1 MELHRH
7 PLPQAITSIADLR
20 LFMEHHVFAVWDFML
35 LLKALQQHLAPS
47 GVPWVPPTHPEIAGL
62 VNSLVAEEECDLL
75 PENLGGPLHLS
86 HFAIY
91 RRAMVEIDA
100 NTAVID
106 AVLQQA
112 SRGDLAGAVR
122 HRGIPVPSARF
133 LRTTQE
139 LISSGEVHAL
149 AAAFAYGRELLV
161 PDLFRGLL
169 DRLTVL
175 ELPCPTLR
183 WYLERHIVLDGDS
196 HGPLAETMVLTL
208 AGNDPAAHQ
217 TVQTVRRQVLAD
229 RSAFWDAIELQL
241 RERFQI
247 NRSDGQH
254 SQMLCSCLT

>member
-1 MELHRH
+1 MDLHRH
-7 PLPQAITSIADLR
+7 PLPQAITTIADLR

-35 LLKALQQHLAPS
+35 LLKTLQQHLAPS

-122 HRGIPVPSARF
+122 HRGIPAPSARF
-133 LRTTQE
+133 LRNTQE
-139 LISSGEVHAL
+139 LIYSGEVHAL

-208 AGNDPAAHQ
+208 AGNDPAEHQ
-217 TVQTVRRQVLAD
+217 KVQTVRRQVLAD

-247 NRSDGQH
+247 NRSGGQH
-254 SQMLCSCLT
+254 SQMLCSVLV

>member
-35 LLKALQQHLAPS
+35 LLKSLQQHLAPC
-47 GVPWVPPTHPEIAGL
+47 GVPWVPPRHSEIAGL
-62 VNSLVAEEECDLL
+62 VNSLVAEEECDVL

-91 RRAMVEIDA
+91 RRAMIEIEA
-100 NTAVID
+100 NTSVID
-106 AVLQQA
+106 TVLQQA
-112 SRGDLAGAVR
+112 SCGDLAGSLR
-122 HRGIPVPSARF
+122 HRDIPAPSSRF

-139 LISSGEVHAL
+139 LIASGEVHAL

-183 WYLERHIVLDGDS
+183 WYLERHITLDGDS

-229 RSAFWDAIELQL
+229 RSALWDAIELQL
-241 RERFQI
+241 RERPPS
-247 NRSDGQH
+247 NRSGGQH
-254 SQMLCSCLT
+254 SQMLCSCRT

>member
-1 MELHRH
+1 M
-7 PLPQAITSIADLR
+7 R

-35 LLKALQQHLAPS
+35 LLKTLQQHLAPS
-47 GVPWVPPTHPEIAGL
+47 GVPWVPPTHPEISGL

-86 HFAIY
+86 HLAIY

-122 HRGIPVPSARF
+122 HRGIPPPSARF

-139 LISSGEVHAL
+139 LISSGELHAL

-208 AGNDPAAHQ
+208 AGNDSAAHQ
-217 TVQTVRRQVLAD
+217 AVRTVRRQVLAD
-229 RSAFWDAIELQL
+229 RAAFWDAIQLQL
-241 RERFQI
+241 RERPPS
-247 NRSDGQH
+247 NRSGGQH
-254 SQMLCSCLT
+254 SQMLCSGLT

>member
-1 MELHRH
+1 MELRCYS
-7 PLPQAITSIADLR
+7 LPQAITSIADLR

-35 LLKALQQHLAPS
+35 LLKTLQQHLAPS

-91 RRAMVEIDA
+91 RRAMVEIGAD
-100 NTAVID
+100 TLVID

-122 HRGIPVPSARF
+122 HRGIPASSARF

-254 SQMLCSCLT
+254 SQMLCSGLT

>member
-35 LLKALQQHLAPS
+35 LLKSLQQHLAPS
-47 GVPWVPPTHPEIAGL
+47 GVPWVPPLHPEIAGL
-62 VNSLVAEEECDLL
+62 VNSLVAEEECDLV

-91 RRAMVEIDA
+91 RLAMVEIGAD
-100 NTAVID
+100 TVVID

-122 HRGIPVPSARF
+122 HRGIPAPSARF
-133 LRTTQE
+133 LRTTQDF
-139 LISSGEVHAL
+139 ISSGEVHAL

-241 RERFQI
+241 RESFQI

-254 SQMLCSCLT
+254 SQMLCSGLT

>member
-1 MELHRH
+1 MELRCYS
-7 PLPQAITSIADLR
+7 LPQAITSIAGLR

-35 LLKALQQHLAPS
+35 LLKTLQQHLAPS

-75 PENLGGPLHLS
+75 PESLGGPLHLS

-122 HRGIPVPSARF
+122 HRGIPPPSARF

-139 LISSGEVHAL
+139 LISSGELHAL

-241 RERFQI
+241 RESFQI

-254 SQMLCSCLT
+254 SQMLCSGLT

>member
-1 MELHRH
+1 MELRCYS
-7 PLPQAITSIADLR
+7 LPQAITSIAGLR

-35 LLKALQQHLAPS
+35 LLKTLQQHLAPS

-122 HRGIPVPSARF
+122 HRGIPPPSARF

-139 LISSGEVHAL
+139 LISSGELHAL

-241 RERFQI
+241 RESFQI

-254 SQMLCSCLT
+254 SQMLCSGLT

>member
-35 LLKALQQHLAPS
+35 LLKSLQQHLAPS
-47 GVPWVPPTHPEIAGL
+47 GVPWVPPRHPEIAGL
-62 VNSLVAEEECDLL
+62 VNSLVAEEECDVL
-75 PENLGGPLHLS
+75 PDSLGEPLHLC

-91 RRAMVEIDA
+91 RRAMVEIGAD
-100 NTAVID
+100 TVVID

-122 HRGIPVPSARF
+122 HRGIPASSARF

-169 DRLTVL
+169 DRLIVL

-183 WYLERHIVLDGDS
+183 WYLERHITLDGDS

-208 AGNDPAAHQ
+208 AGNDPVAHQ

-229 RSAFWDAIELQL
+229 RAAFWDAIALQL
-241 RERFQI
+241 RQRPQV
-247 NRSDGQH
+247 DH
-254 SQMLCSCLT
+254 SAAMVHAVSVPA

>member
-1 MELHRH
+1 MDLHRH
-7 PLPQAITSIADLR
+7 PLPQAITTIADLR

-35 LLKALQQHLAPS
+35 LLKTLQQHLAPS

-75 PENLGGPLHLS
+75 PENLGGPVHLS

-122 HRGIPVPSARF
+122 HGGIPAPSARF

-139 LISSGEVHAL
+139 LIFSGEVHAL

-208 AGNDPAAHQ
+208 AGNDPAEHQ
-217 TVQTVRRQVLAD
+217 KVQTVRRQVLAD

-247 NRSDGQH
+247 NRSGGQH
-254 SQMLCSCLT
+254 SQMLCSVLV

>member
-1 MELHRH
+1 MELCRH
-7 PLPQAITSIADLR
+7 SLPQAITSIGDLR

-35 LLKALQQHLAPS
+35 LLKTLQQHLAPS
-47 GVPWVPPTHPEIAGL
+47 GVPWVPPTNPEIAGL

-112 SRGDLAGAVR
+112 SCGDLVGAVR
-122 HRGIPVPSARF
+122 HGGIPSPSARF
-133 LRTTQE
+133 LRTTQA
-139 LISSGEVHAL
+139 LIASGEVHGL

-161 PDLFRGLL
+161 PDLFRGMF

-183 WYLERHIVLDGDS
+183 WYLERHIALDGDS
-196 HGPLAETMVLTL
+196 HGPLAETMALTL
-208 AGNDPAAHQ
+208 AGSDPAAHQ
-217 TVQTVRRQVLAD
+217 TVHAVRSQVRSD
-229 RSAFWDAIELQL
+229 RAAFWDAIEIQL
-241 RERFQI
+241 RERSQT
-247 NRSDGQH
+247 NRSGGKH
-254 SQMLCSCLT
+254 SQMLCSGLT

>member
-1 MELHRH
+1 M
-7 PLPQAITSIADLR
+7 R

-35 LLKALQQHLAPS
+35 LLKTLQQHLAPS
-47 GVPWVPPTHPEIAGL
+47 GVPWVPPTHPEISGL

-112 SRGDLAGAVR
+112 SRGDLAGAMR
-122 HRGIPVPSARF
+122 HRGIPAPSARF

-247 NRSDGQH
+247 NRSGGQH
-254 SQMLCSCLT
+254 SKMLCSGLI

>member
-1 MELHRH
+1 MELRCYS
-7 PLPQAITSIADLR
+7 LPQAITSIADLR

-35 LLKALQQHLAPS
+35 LLKTLQQHLAPS
-47 GVPWVPPTHPEIAGL
+47 GVPWVPPTHPEISGL

-100 NTAVID
+100 NIAVID

-112 SRGDLAGAVR
+112 SGGDLAGAMR
-122 HRGIPVPSARF
+122 HRGIPAPSARF

-161 PDLFRGLL
+161 PDLFRVLL

-175 ELPCPTLR
+175 DLPCPTLR
-183 WYLERHIVLDGDS
+183 WYLERHIVLDGDT

-247 NRSDGQH
+247 NRSGGQH
-254 SQMLCSCLT
+254 SQMFSSALI

>member
-1 MELHRH
+1 MELRCYS
-7 PLPQAITSIADLR
+7 LPQVITSIADLR

-149 AAAFAYGRELLV
+149 AASFAYGRELLV

-241 RERFQI
+241 REGF
-247 NRSDGQH
+247 RSIDPVVNIHQ
-254 SQMLCSCLT
+254 CSVLV

>member
-1 MELHRH
+1 MELRCYS
-7 PLPQAITSIADLR
+7 LPQAITSIADLR
-20 LFMEHHVFAVWDFML
+20 LFMEHHCFAVWDFML
-35 LLKALQQHLAPS
+35 LLKTLQQHPAPS

-91 RRAMVEIDA
+91 RRAMIEIEA
-100 NTAVID
+100 NTSVID
-106 AVLQQA
+106 TVLQQA
-112 SRGDLAGAVR
+112 SCGDLAGSLR
-122 HRGIPVPSARF
+122 HRDIPAPSSRF

-139 LISSGEVHAL
+139 LIASGEVHAL

-169 DRLTVL
+169 DRLIVL

-183 WYLERHIVLDGDS
+183 WYLERHITLDGDS

-217 TVQTVRRQVLAD
+217 TVRTVRRQVLAD
-229 RSAFWDAIELQL
+229 RAAFWDAIELQL
-241 RERFQI
+241 RERAPS
-247 NRSDGQH
+247 NRSGGQH
-254 SQMLCSCLT
+254 SQMLCSGLI

>member
-35 LLKALQQHLAPS
+35 LLKTLQQHLAPS

-91 RRAMVEIDA
+91 RLAMVEIDA

-106 AVLQQA
+106 EVLQKA
-112 SRGDLAGAVR
+112 SRGDLAGALR
-122 HRGIPVPSARF
+122 HRGIPEPSARF

-169 DRLTVL
+169 DRLIVL

-183 WYLERHIVLDGDS
+183 WYLERHITLDGES
-196 HGPLAETMVLTL
+196 HGPLAEMMVVTL
-208 AGNDPAAHQ
+208 AGNDPAVHQ
-217 TVQTVRRQVLAD
+217 RVRTVRRQVLAD
-229 RSAFWDAIELQL
+229 RAAFWDAIELQL
-241 RERFQI
+241 RERPPS
-247 NRSDGQH
+247 NRSGGQH
-254 SQMLCSCLT
+254 SQMLCSGIT

>member
-35 LLKALQQHLAPS
+35 LLKSLQQHLAPS
-47 GVPWVPPTHPEIAGL
+47 GIPWVPPRHPEIAGL
-62 VNSLVAEEECDLL
+62 VNSLVAEEECDVL
-75 PENLGGPLHLS
+75 PDSLGEPLHLC

-91 RRAMVEIDA
+91 RRAMVEIGAD
-100 NTAVID
+100 TVVID

-122 HRGIPVPSARF
+122 HRGIPASSARF

-169 DRLTVL
+169 DRLIVL

-183 WYLERHIVLDGDS
+183 WYLERHITLDGDS

-217 TVQTVRRQVLAD
+217 KVRTVRRQVLAD
-229 RSAFWDAIELQL
+229 RAAFWDAIELKL
-241 RERFQI
+241 RERPPS
-247 NRSDGQH
+247 NRSGGQH
-254 SQMLCSCLT
+254 SQMLCSGLT

>member
-1 MELHRH
+1 MELRCYS
-7 PLPQAITSIADLR
+7 LPQAITSIADLR

-35 LLKALQQHLAPS
+35 LLKTLQQHLAPS

-112 SRGDLAGAVR
+112 SKGDLAGAVR
-122 HRGIPVPSARF
+122 HRGIPAPSARF

-183 WYLERHIVLDGDS
+183 WYLERHIILDGDS

-208 AGNDPAAHQ
+208 AGNDPAARQ

-229 RSAFWDAIELQL
+229 RSAFWDAIELQF
-241 RERFQI
+241 RERPPS
-247 NRSDGQH
+247 NRSGGHH
-254 SQMLCSCLT
+254 SQMLCSGLT

>member
-1 MELHRH
+1 MELRCYS
-7 PLPQAITSIADLR
+7 LPQAITSIADLR
-20 LFMEHHVFAVWDFML
+20 LFMEHHCFAVWDFML
-35 LLKALQQHLAPS
+35 LLKTLQQHLAPS

-122 HRGIPVPSARF
+122 HRGIPAPSARF

-183 WYLERHIVLDGDS
+183 WYLERHIILDGDS

-208 AGNDPAAHQ
+208 AGNDPAARQ

-229 RSAFWDAIELQL
+229 RSAFWDAIELQF
-241 RERFQI
+241 RERPPS
-247 NRSDGQH
+247 NRSGGHH
-254 SQMLCSCLT
+254 SQMLCSGLT

>member
-1 MELHRH
+1 MELYQH
-7 PLPQAITSIADLR
+7 PLPQAIHTIADLQ

-35 LLKALQQHLAPS
+35 LLKTLQQHLAPS
-47 GVPWVPPTHPEIAGL
+47 GAPWVPPTHPEIAGL

-91 RRAMVEIDA
+91 RRAMLEIDA

-122 HRGIPVPSARF
+122 HRGIPAPSARF

-169 DRLTVL
+169 DRLIVL

-183 WYLERHIVLDGDS
+183 WYLERHITLDGDS

-208 AGNDPAAHQ
+208 AGNDSAAHQ
-217 TVQTVRRQVLAD
+217 AVRTVRRQVLAD
-229 RSAFWDAIELQL
+229 RAAFWDAIQLQL
-241 RERFQI
+241 RERPPS
-247 NRSDGQH
+247 NRSGGQH
-254 SQMLCSCLT
+254 SQMLCSGLT

>member
-1 MELHRH
+1 MELRCYS
-7 PLPQAITSIADLR
+7 LPQAITSIADLR

-35 LLKALQQHLAPS
+35 LLKTLQQHLAPS

-75 PENLGGPLHLS
+75 PENLGGPVHLS

-122 HRGIPVPSARF
+122 HRGIPAPSARF
-133 LRTTQE
+133 LRNTQE
-139 LISSGEVHAL
+139 LIYSGEVHAL

-208 AGNDPAAHQ
+208 AGNDPAEHQ
-217 TVQTVRRQVLAD
+217 KVQTVRRQVLAD

-247 NRSDGQH
+247 NRSGGQH
-254 SQMLCSCLT
+254 SQMLCSVLV

>member
-35 LLKALQQHLAPS
+35 LLKSLQQHLAPS
-47 GVPWVPPTHPEIAGL
+47 GVPWVPPRHPEIAGL
-62 VNSLVAEEECDLL
+62 VNSLVAEEECDVL

-91 RRAMVEIDA
+91 RRAMIEIEA
-100 NTAVID
+100 NTSVID
-106 AVLQQA
+106 TVLQQA
-112 SRGDLAGAVR
+112 SCGDLAGSLR
-122 HRGIPVPSARF
+122 HRDIPAPSSRF

-139 LISSGEVHAL
+139 LIASGEVHAL

-217 TVQTVRRQVLAD
+217 TVQSVRRQVLAD

-247 NRSDGQH
+247 NQSDGQH
-254 SQMLCSCLT
+254 SQMLCSGLT

>member
-1 MELHRH
+1 MDLHRH
-7 PLPQAITSIADLR
+7 PLPQAITTIADLR

-35 LLKALQQHLAPS
+35 LLKTLQQHLAPS

-75 PENLGGPLHLS
+75 PEKLGGPLHLS

-122 HRGIPVPSARF
+122 HRGIPAPSARF
-133 LRTTQE
+133 LRNTQE
-139 LISSGEVHAL
+139 LIYSGEVHAL

-229 RSAFWDAIELQL
+229 RSAFWYAIELQL
-241 RERFQI
+241 RERFQT
-247 NRSDGQH
+247 NRSGGQH
-254 SQMLCSCLT
+254 SQMLCSGLT

>member
-1 MELHRH
+1 MELRCYS
-7 PLPQAITSIADLR
+7 LPQAITSIADLR

-35 LLKALQQHLAPS
+35 LLKTLQQHLAPS

-112 SRGDLAGAVR
+112 SRGDFASAVR
-122 HRGIPVPSARF
+122 HRWIPAPSARF

-196 HGPLAETMVLTL
+196 HGPLAEKMVLTL

-229 RSAFWDAIELQL
+229 RSAFWYAIELQL

-247 NRSDGQH
+247 NRSSGQH
-254 SQMLCSCLT
+254 SQVICSGLT